1 MDMVLVFTSMK
12 DQKTIMPLCMINV
25 DRIQQVTIVPENAEG
40 STNSYRSSSDQS
52 SSDRLPLLQKFAREV
67 PFRSDQFR
75 SDQFRV
81 DVRIRLDSDTEKYED
96 VPFYT
101 GRLANCL
108 EVASYYYAK
117 DWGRLNQ
124 IAALGLLESVFG
136 SALSLR
142 IPAYDYEDLEV
153 IKSEVLSVYNTFS
166 NTYAADVDFTE
177 VASKARK
184 AIDSLEEEIDEW
196 ESEEP
201 PVAAEFIKPHR
212 HAIRLLKIALRFLQ

>member
-1 MDMVLVFTSMK
+1 MDMVLVRTSMK

-25 DRIQQVTIVPENAEG
+25 DRIQQVTIVPENAED
-40 STNSYRSSSDQS
+40 STSSYQ
-52 SSDRLPLLQKFAREV
+52 
-67 PFRSDQFR
+67 FRSDQFR

-81 DVRIRLDSDTEKYED
+81 DVRIRLDSDAEKYE
-96 VPFYT
+96 VLSFYT

-117 DWGRLNQ
+117 NWGRLNQ
-124 IAALGLLESVFG
+124 IAALGLLESVFD

-153 IKSEVLSVYNTFS
+153 IKSEVLSVYSTFS

-177 VASKARK
+177 VASKVRK